1 MMKMCPFKGF
11 TECLKEAC
19 MAWNGNDCRMFV
31 VSAMFTGLAS
41 VQVPA
46 QVPAAQPA
54 ITNEPGT
61 DPTPINEGGEKQ
73 EKDNLVATVTVTK
86 VEVTKNGNTRAICR
100 VENGKDGQIVIAKN
114 GIGKT
119 LQDVNK
125 KFEIE
130 YNVMKDGEAWFAIKA
145 KQL

>member
-1 MMKMCPFKGF
+1 
-11 TECLKEAC
+11 
-19 MAWNGNDCRMFV
+19 MAWKGNDCR
-31 VSAMFTGLAS
+31 MFTGLAS
-41 VQVPA
+41 VQVPTA
-46 QVPAAQPA
+46 QST
-54 ITNEPGT
+54 TNESKT